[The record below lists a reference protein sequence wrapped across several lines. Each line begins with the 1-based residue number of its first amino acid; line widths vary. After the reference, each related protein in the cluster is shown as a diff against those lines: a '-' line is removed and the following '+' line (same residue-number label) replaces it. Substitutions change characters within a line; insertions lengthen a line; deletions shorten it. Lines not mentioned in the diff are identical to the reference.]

1 MNRMIFQIYIGEKM
15 NDQLTFWLLG
25 CAYGVLSGWLITWS
39 YYTHKIRMIRIE
51 KWIEKN
57 MKGKNE

>member
-1 MNRMIFQIYIGEKM
+1 M